1 MTVVMGLN
9 GVWVT
14 VSGTKKAGLASQM
27 GWLWLSFPEDPSDPK
42 VGKS

>member
-14 VSGTKKAGLASQM
+14 VSDTKKARLAKQM
-27 GWLWLSFPEDPSDPK
+27 GWLWLSFLEGPSDPK
-42 VGKS
+42 VGKI